1 MPADYLILVESGDM
15 RREVKVP
22 AEGLIVGRGP
32 TAAIRLP
39 DDYASR
45 EHGKFEVRGDDLYIV
60 DLRSRNGIFVNGT
73 RLLEEIQLDDGDE
86 VRIGR
91 SVMTPRRAMA
101 DNPATIAK
109 RQNLEESHTKDL
121 GPEGIQFVEPAL
133 ELGFQLTKLVAI
145 SGMGLLF
152 EARDSKS
159 GQSVAFKILRPDRA
173 TEANVARAVEEA
185 KSLSQIHHDNIVRI
199 LSTGRMK
206 NGESFLVMGYVE
218 GLTATQL
225 GKAGRLWI
233 PEALQIGSDMC
244 SALHA
249 VHRRGMVHRDVKPS
263 NVMVEEETSRTVLI
277 DFSLALTEAGGLA
290 SAPAGT
296 IIFCA
301 PEQVQPQ
308 TPDEAMNPS
317 VDVYGLGASLYFMLC
332 GHHPFRG
339 SSTIEIQRKKLEG
352 PIPVVAERLG
362 PRGLPALDEI
372 LVACMQPKP
381 HDRPSDMMEVKKLID
396 GAKAR
401 YPKARFHEDSRH
413 AKPSPVRQRRSR

>member
-1 MPADYLILVESGDM
+1 VVAKFIIVVSSGNL
-15 RREVKVP
+15 RREVAVP
-22 AEGLIVGRGP
+22 EEGLVVGRGP
-32 TAAIRLP
+32 TAAVRLP

-45 EHGKFEVRGDDLYIV
+45 EHGRFEVRGDELFVV
-60 DLRSRNGIFVNGT
+60 DLESRNGIFVHGQ
-73 RLLEEIQLDDGDE
+73 RVLDEESVDDGDE

-91 SVMTPRRAMA
+91 SVMMVRRAA
-101 DNPATIAK
+101 GDAPATVQK
-109 RQNLEESHTKDL
+109 RQNLDESHTKDL

-133 ELGFQLTKLVAI
+133 DLGFRLVKLVAI

-152 EARDSKS
+152 EAKDARS
-159 GQSVAFKILRPDRA
+159 GQAVAFKILRPDRA

-185 KSLSQIHHDNIVRI
+185 KSLSQIHHPNIVQI

-206 NGESFLVMGYVE
+206 NGESFLVMDYVH
-218 GLTATQL
+218 GQTATQL

-233 PEALQIGSDMC
+233 PEALQIACDMC
-244 SALHA
+244 DALHA

-263 NVMVEEETSRTVLI
+263 NVMVEEETHRTVLI

-308 TPDEAMNPS
+308 TPEEAMRPS
-317 VDVYGLGASLYFMLC
+317 VDIYGLGGTLYFMLC

-339 SSTIEIQRKKLEG
+339 SSTLEIQSRKLEG
-352 PIPVVAERLG
+352 PIPTVNDRLG
-362 PRGLPALDEI
+362 ARGLAELDEI
-372 LVACMQPKP
+372 LVSCMQPKP
-381 HDRPSDMMEVKKLID
+381 EDRPADMMEVKKLLEV
-396 GAKAR
+396 AKAR
-401 YPKARFHEDSRH
+401 YPKARYHEDSRL
-413 AKPSPVRQRRSR
+413 AKPSPVRSRRAR